1 MMLEVT
7 AMSMKLVSG
16 ACLAV
21 LLAACSGA
29 PTKPDQASVNAP
41 PVGCVSSNTATRLP
55 AKPTDCN
62 GFGSTWTKQDLDRT
76 GQPYVGDALR
86 MLDPSVTVHGGP

>member
-1 MMLEVT
+1 
-7 AMSMKLVSG
+7 MSKKLVFG
-16 ACLAV
+16 ACLAL
-21 LLAACSGA
+21 LLAACSSA
-29 PTKPDQASVNAP
+29 PPKPDQASANAP

-55 AKPTDCN
+55 PKPTDCTA
-62 GFGSTWTKQDLDRT
+62 FGSTYTKQDLDRT